1 VTGSQLAILVVDDV
15 EANLKSMAALLEH
28 CGAELVLAR
37 SGQEA
42 LRLLLR
48 REFAVMLLDVQM
60 PEMDGYEVAQHARS
74 NLATRDVP
82 IIFLTASDNSEENIE
97 RGYGS
102 GAVDFLFKPVN
113 PSVLRSKVRI
123 FLELYSNRRQLT
135 DAKQSLEQANSVLR
149 QAYTELKETQ
159 SQLVQSAKMASLGQL
174 VAGVA
179 HEVNNPLSFSIGHL
193 ETVKRSLATLVALL
207 PSPLPVDADAQVQRA
222 NQRLAEMGLGLE
234 RIKDLVLKLRTF
246 SRLDEGHRKTV
257 RLQTCVDSVLTI
269 LSHRIAT
276 EKLEVVTSYDGVDE
290 LECYPSLLNQA
301 LLNILANAIDSVLE
315 TPERSGKIELSA
327 WRDAEQ
333 AMRVRVRDMGV
344 GLRPGAR
351 ERLFE
356 PFYTTKPVGSG
367 TGLGLSITYSIIRK
381 HGGTLTLEDAEGG
394 GAVATIV
401 LPRQLPPPEARDA
414 G

>member
-1 VTGSQLAILVVDDV
+1 MTRSKLAVLVVDDV
-15 EANLKSMAALLEH
+15 EANLKSMSALLEN
-28 CGAELVLAR
+28 GGTDVVLAR
-37 SGQEA
+37 SGEEA

-74 NLATRDVP
+74 NVTTKDVP
-82 IIFLTASDNSEENIE
+82 IIFLTASDNSQENVE

-113 PSVLRSKVRI
+113 PTVLRSKVRV
-123 FLELYSNRRQLT
+123 FLELYSTRRQLT
-135 DAKQSLEQANSVLR
+135 DAKQSMEQANTVLQ

-193 ETVKRSLATLVALL
+193 DTVRRSLVGLATLL
-207 PSPLPVDADAQVQRA
+207 PQPLPADADAQLQRA
-222 NQRLAEMGLGLE
+222 TQRLSEMGLGLE

-246 SRLDEGHRKTV
+246 SRLDEGEQKTV
-257 RLQTCVDSVLTI
+257 RLEACVESVLTI
-269 LSHRIAT
+269 MSHRIAK
-276 EKLEVVTSYDGVDE
+276 EKVEVVTSYDGVDE
-290 LECYPSLLNQA
+290 VDCYPSSLNQA
-301 LLNILANAIDSVLE
+301 LLNLVANAIDAVLA
-315 TPERSGKIELSA
+315 TPERSGRVEISA
-327 WRDAEQ
+327 ARDHED
-333 AMRVRVRDMGV
+333 RVYVRIRDTGI
-344 GLRPGAR
+344 GLDPGTR

-367 TGLGLSITYSIIRK
+367 TGLGLSITYSIIKK
-381 HGGTLTLEDAEGG
+381 HGGTLALEDAEGG
-394 GAVATIV
+394 GTTATIV
-401 LPRQLPPPEARDA
+401 LPRELPRV
-414 G
+414 